1 MFIMIHEE
9 ITYMI
14 IHSPMNSLE
23 KVYLIFKYFG
33 LSSYLIIVDFKLNIA
48 VKYIC
53 VYVQSFKIY
62 WKFVYDL
69 VHCLPLWIFHIQLN
83 CIADLKKKKKVQCK
97 SCEWS
102 FIWGKM
108 RIAARKTALQIALRN
123 SSEEAVGRSL

>member
-53 VYVQSFKIY
+53 IYVQSFKIY
-62 WKFVYDL
+62 
-69 VHCLPLWIFHIQLN
+69 
-83 CIADLKKKKKVQCK
+83 
-97 SCEWS
+97 
-102 FIWGKM
+102 
-108 RIAARKTALQIALRN
+108 
-123 SSEEAVGRSL
+123 

>member
-83 CIADLKKKKKVQCK
+83 CIADLKKKKK
-97 SCEWS
+97 ST
-102 FIWGKM
+102 M
-108 RIAARKTALQIALRN
+108 
-123 SSEEAVGRSL
+123 